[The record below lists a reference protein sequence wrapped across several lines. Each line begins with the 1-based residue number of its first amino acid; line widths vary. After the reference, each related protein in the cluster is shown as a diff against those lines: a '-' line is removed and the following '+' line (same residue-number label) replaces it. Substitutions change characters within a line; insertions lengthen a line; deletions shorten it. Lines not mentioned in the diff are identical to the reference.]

1 MYNFFQISVP
11 LDQMQYVQLVPGQML
26 LEMDSKSLTQ
36 FDVISNKLIAINN
49 GTVVQAEFKFQR
61 KIMYHLANTYLPT
74 ISLLVITEITLFF
87 DESKLEMAVTLSVT
101 VMLVM
106 YTLYQSISLTI
117 PMTAYLK
124 LIDNWLI
131 FCLLVPFFIVITES
145 YWYFQ
150 QASKHRAGLLQT
162 LHYVTLYNSFHYIYS
177 SVSQTR
183 C

>member
-1 MYNFFQISVP
+1 
-11 LDQMQYVQLVPGQML
+11 MQYVQLIPVQML
-26 LEMDSKSLTQ
+26 LEMDSKSLIQ
-36 FDVISNKLIAINN
+36 FDVIGSKLISINN
-49 GTVVQAEFKFQR
+49 GTLVRAEFKFQR

-87 DESKLEMAVTLSVT
+87 NDSKLEMALTLSVT

-124 LIDNWLI
+124 FIDNWLI
-131 FCLLVPFFIVITES
+131 FCLLVPFLIVITES

-150 QASKHRAGLLQT
+150 QASKHTTGFFNLLYLNTFSLLFKLGVPQR
-162 LHYVTLYNSFHYIYS
+162 
-177 SVSQTR
+177 SQSYTSLKH
-183 C
+183 

>member
-1 MYNFFQISVP
+1 
-11 LDQMQYVQLVPGQML
+11 MQYVQLVPVQML
-26 LEMDSKSLTQ
+26 LEMDSKSLIQ
-36 FDVISNKLIAINN
+36 FDVIGSKLISINN
-49 GTVVQAEFKFQR
+49 GTLVRAELKFQR

-87 DESKLEMAVTLSVT
+87 NDSKLEMALTLSVT

-124 LIDNWLI
+124 FIDNWLI
-131 FCLLVPFFIVITES
+131 FCLLVPFLIVITES

-150 QASKHRAGLLQT
+150 QASKHTTGLINL
-162 LHYVTLYNSFHYIYS
+162 LYLNKNTHFLSFTQLLFKLG
-177 SVSQTR
+177 VPQRSQSYR
-183 C
+183 SF